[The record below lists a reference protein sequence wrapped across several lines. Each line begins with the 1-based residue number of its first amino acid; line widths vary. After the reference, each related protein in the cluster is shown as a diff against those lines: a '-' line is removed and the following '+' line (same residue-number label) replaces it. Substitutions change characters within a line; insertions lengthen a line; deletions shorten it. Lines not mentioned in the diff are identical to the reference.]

1 MEKKELLEKLIA
13 HYEESIELV
22 KGETD
27 FYNAKSILELKK
39 VDNGICYCATK
50 IFNISLYSQ
59 DWLDKYIKIA
69 RYWAERPYDATS
81 IPEVISLLKVRVD
94 IMRKELENE

>member
-22 KGETD
+22 KGETN
-27 FYNAKSILELKK
+27 FYYAKATLELRK
-39 VDNGICYCATK
+39 VEYGICYCATK

-69 RYWAERPYDATS
+69 RYWDKLPLAATS
-81 IPEVISLLKVRVD
+81 IPDAISRLQVRVD